1 MAVVD
6 VEGDVVDNGE
16 KVGAVLETVADS
28 DFLPTMLMSE
38 WLETWTS
45 RDEAALEFVRL
56 VLMRREGGPVVWM
69 SDKDDVRLVN
79 DGRRGYDIEVLTI
92 VVEEGGVGW

>member
-16 KVGAVLETVADS
+16 NVGAVLDTVADS

-56 VLMRREGGPVVWM
+56 VLMRREGGPVV
-69 SDKDDVRLVN
+69 
-79 DGRRGYDIEVLTI
+79 
-92 VVEEGGVGW
+92 